1 MRRMQTFSE
10 QLSVKTMKTLC
21 NAKTILIQINHR
33 FLQLIKASLK
43 GKYDFVKWRLIPMKY
58 ATFIWDK
65 IDNKT
70 LMSNEQILFPEL
82 LQTHQTCHGWQWRR
96 ANNRQFLDD
105 HSLHIY
111 SIMKVHNGYKFGWVK
126 YDIVKH
132 LTFFDGFRFGLQ
144 SQKSSHPKSYLW
156 IFTSVCLLS

>member
-1 MRRMQTFSE
+1 MQTFSE

-70 LMSNEQILFPEL
+70 LMSNE
-82 LQTHQTCHGWQWRR
+82 
-96 ANNRQFLDD
+96 
-105 HSLHIY
+105 
-111 SIMKVHNGYKFGWVK
+111 
-126 YDIVKH
+126 
-132 LTFFDGFRFGLQ
+132 
-144 SQKSSHPKSYLW
+144 
-156 IFTSVCLLS
+156 